1 MYTRCPH
8 CQTVFSLTSA
18 QLKVRAGLVRC
29 GRCQQTFHADRAL
42 LDGPLQAV
50 AASPP
55 RIRAERADGHGR
67 ARPPKPG
74 AGAGRRR
81 EKRARDPARA
91 PRVETATVAQRA
103 AAPVRTRTVFWWLGN
118 LLLIATLAGQGTYFY
133 GDALVE
139 LEPAWRPAVTEFCDL
154 AGCRLRPRQ
163 DVALIDLADAHVEP
177 HPLYDRALRVHA
189 VLVNRADFAQPHPD
203 IEIALTNR
211 DGAVVTRRSF
221 TAAEYLGVERAR
233 GGGMPPG
240 LTVEVQLDVTQPEAR
255 TVGYEIRLLAA
266 R

>member
-1 MYTRCPH
+1 MAEERTIDGRGLMPPEPME
-8 CQTVFSLTSA
+8 LT
-18 QLKVRAGLVRC
+18 L
-29 GRCQQTFHADRAL
+29 TAL
-42 LDGPLQAV
+42 DTLPDG
-50 AASPP
+50 
-55 RIRAERADGHGR
+55 E
-67 ARPPKPG
+67 
-74 AGAGRRR
+74 
-81 EKRARDPARA
+81 E
-91 PRVETATVAQRA
+91 
-103 AAPVRTRTVFWWLGN
+103 
-118 LLLIATLAGQGTYFY
+118 LLLLLY
-133 GDALVE
+133 
-139 LEPAWRPAVTEFCDL
+139 
-154 AGCRLRPRQ
+154 
-163 DVALIDLADAHVEP
+163 VEP